1 MKWILQTLAWL
12 MLSTPVY
19 AAPPDRVQASYE
31 VFSRGIKIGKIDE
44 TYTRTKDRYT
54 LSSSTTPLG
63 LLAVFKPGKTYLS
76 SSGLIDKQGLR
87 PQHFVYKREDNPKKN
102 SQAEFDWAAEKINL
116 IHQAQRTPLTLPV
129 GTQDRLSAM
138 YQFMF
143 LQLEADSTLSFA
155 MTNGSK
161 LDNYHYAIGPR
172 QKIDTPAGQFDS
184 LYLDS
189 QGKPGEN
196 RTEIWLSTQKHNL
209 PCKMIITDANGD
221 QFTQIL
227 STLHITP

>member
-1 MKWILQTLAWL
+1 
-12 MLSTPVY
+12 
-19 AAPPDRVQASYE
+19 
-31 VFSRGIKIGKIDE
+31 
-44 TYTRTKDRYT
+44 
-54 LSSSTTPLG
+54 
-63 LLAVFKPGKTYLS
+63 
-76 SSGLIDKQGLR
+76 
-87 PQHFVYKREDNPKKN
+87 
-102 SQAEFDWAAEKINL
+102 
-116 IHQAQRTPLTLPV
+116 
-129 GTQDRLSAM
+129 M

-143 LQLEADSTLSFA
+143 LQLEANSTLSFA

>member
-1 MKWILQTLAWL
+1 MKWILQIMAWL
-12 MLSTPVY
+12 MLCTSAY
-19 AAPPDRVQASYE
+19 AAAPDKVQASYE
-31 VFSRGIKIGKIDE
+31 VFSRGMKIGKIDE
-44 TYTRTKDRYT
+44 TYTRIKDRYT
-54 LSSSTTPLG
+54 LTSTTTPLG

-76 SSGLIDKQGLR
+76 SSGLIEKQGLR
-87 PQHFVYKREDNPKKN
+87 PQHYAYKRDDNPEKN
-102 SQAEFDWAAEKINL
+102 SQAEFDWAAEKIIL
-116 IHQAQRTPLTLPV
+116 MHQAQRTPLTLPD

-143 LQLEADSTLSFA
+143 LQLEINSALNFT

-161 LDNYHYAIGPR
+161 LDNYHYAIGLR

-196 RTEIWLSTQKHNL
+196 RTEIWLSTQKYNL

-227 STLHITP
+227 SALHITP